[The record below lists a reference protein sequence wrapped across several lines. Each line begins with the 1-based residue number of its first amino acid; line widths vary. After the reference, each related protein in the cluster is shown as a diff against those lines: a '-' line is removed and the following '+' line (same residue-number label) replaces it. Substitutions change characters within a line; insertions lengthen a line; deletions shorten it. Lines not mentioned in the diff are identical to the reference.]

1 MINFYGNINVDKIVI
16 KKQFL
21 ESIPKQ
27 KKIDK
32 CRDYWIKNHRQD
44 RDIILNSNYEL
55 VDGYIQYLILKEF
68 GVRNV
73 IVKMSNKVK
82 RHDYRKETTTYVYG
96 VHPNDAYQREYVWR
110 VPITWNMRDLL
121 PDDMIWCKTKYGI
134 SPVIVTKVEVLKNC
148 PINSVVKKVA
158 SKKIYRNGVG
168 LI

>member
-1 MINFYGNINVDKIVI
+1 MINFYGNINIDEIVI
-16 KKQFL
+16 KKPFL

-68 GVRNV
+68 DIENAIIKV
-73 IVKMSNKVK
+73 SNKVRK
-82 RHDYRKETTTYVYG
+82 HDYRKEITTYVYG
-96 VHPNDAYQREYVWR
+96 VHPNSICQKEYVWR
-110 VPITWNMRDLL
+110 VPITWNMSDLL
-121 PDDMIWCKTKYGI
+121 PGDMILCKTKYGI

-158 SKKIYRNGVG
+158 SKKIYRNGVE
-168 LI
+168 I